1 MEYCAVPLAKVEE
14 FKNIT
19 MLYSFLSSPSVR
31 EAWLREV
38 TFLLSEKKKKK
49 KMKNTIYQSNTKHS
63 SLLNKIK
70 KAFMYTLETE
80 TASYSHRD

>member
-49 KMKNTIYQSNTKHS
+49 STVYQSNTKHS